1 MITITQNKIAGFE
14 PRWASFAGFSM
25 LFDNPGDSLTVDG
38 DLAKITCAPAAHG
51 PLALYSGLEKALEEL
66 DRDLL
71 IRTYLFCPLPPSS
84 YHVTV
89 WDGINVDNIWS
100 VNPAVRSAWSA
111 FLNGLAPSLKTPPDS
126 MEVVTRSAL
135 RNWSSSIS
143 FQFEKL
149 TLWGNQVLVARLR
162 PVEEASERSLTDLS
176 ALRKQLSETAGGKL
190 GVNFSRSYSP
200 HVTLGYFAN
209 QEHAQIA
216 HARME
221 HWTERF
227 TAKLRG
233 SIITY
238 ASLDIYG
245 FPDMASFFKVTR
257 SREAVA

>member
-1 MITITQNKIAGFE
+1 MITITQNKVAGFE
-14 PRWASFAGFSM
+14 PRWAPFAGFSL

-38 DLAKITCAPAAHG
+38 DLAKITCASAAQG
-51 PLALYSGLEKALEEL
+51 PLDLYSGLEKALEDL

-100 VNPAVRSAWSA
+100 VKPAVRSDWSV
-111 FLNGLAPSLKTPPDS
+111 FLNGLAPSLNGPPAS

-135 RNWSSSIS
+135 GKWSGSIS

-149 TLWGNQVLVARLR
+149 TLWGNQVLVARLQ
-162 PVEEASERSLTDLS
+162 PAEEASERSLKDLS
-176 ALRKQLSETAGGKL
+176 ARRKDLSEAAGREL

-200 HVTLGYFAN
+200 HITLGYFAN

-227 TAKLRG
+227 MAKLRE
-233 SIITY
+233 SVITY

-245 FPDMASFFKVTR
+245 FTDMASFFKVIR